1 MERWWPFNGRYR
13 RDGSRGTRQAFG
25 SRLACAGS
33 VQLAG
38 GISAGGD
45 AVIVLDVNAA
55 IAIAKGTEEG
65 RTLRELMIE
74 GEEVIAPHFFLTEL
88 GNVVWQI
95 VRAGELDEEDFPGLF
110 ERAAG
115 FVDRFVPA
123 EGILLE
129 AIHAA
134 IQNNHPVYDML
145 YFIVTRRNAATLFT
159 FDKKLRAVCE
169 ANGVNCLGTAS
180 L

>member
-1 MERWWPFNGRYR
+1 M
-13 RDGSRGTRQAFG
+13 
-25 SRLACAGS
+25 
-33 VQLAG
+33 
-38 GISAGGD
+38 
-45 AVIVLDVNAA
+45 IVLDVNAA

-88 GNVVWQI
+88 
-95 VRAGELDEEDFPGLF
+95 DEEDFPVLF

-115 FVDRFVPA
+115 FVDRFVSA

>member
-1 MERWWPFNGRYR
+1 M
-13 RDGSRGTRQAFG
+13 
-25 SRLACAGS
+25 
-33 VQLAG
+33 
-38 GISAGGD
+38 
-45 AVIVLDVNAA
+45 LDVNAA

-65 RTLRELMIE
+65 RALRELMIE

-95 VRAGELDEEDFPGLF
+95 VRAGELGEEDFPLLF

-115 FVDRFVPA
+115 FVDRFVP
-123 EGILLE
+123 LFSE

-134 IQNNHPVYDML
+134 IQNHSVYDML

>member
-1 MERWWPFNGRYR
+1 M
-13 RDGSRGTRQAFG
+13 
-25 SRLACAGS
+25 
-33 VQLAG
+33 
-38 GISAGGD
+38 
-45 AVIVLDVNAA
+45 
-55 IAIAKGTEEG
+55 K
-65 RTLRELMIE
+65 RT
-74 GEEVIAPHFFLTEL
+74 FLGCLSEPPASSIDL
-88 GNVVWQI
+88 
-95 VRAGELDEEDFPGLF
+95 FPLS
-110 ERAAG
+110 
-115 FVDRFVPA
+115 
-123 EGILLE
+123 ILLE